1 MSTRNRVGRCPNC
14 KQNVLLVREAINWP
28 LMIILLI
35 FTGGIGSIVL
45 LVIHYNKPE
54 SRCIHCHT
62 QISLKSDSNVQSST
76 YIQAEHQK
84 TPLQS
89 DSNSNI
95 KIKADEASNRKYCSY
110 CGEPQLNELAKFC
123 PHCGSRV

>member
-1 MSTRNRVGRCPNC
+1 MSTRNRVGYCPIC
-14 KQNVLLVREAINWP
+14 KQNVMLVREAINWP
-28 LMIILLI
+28 LSIILLI
-35 FTGGIGSIVL
+35 FTGGIGLIIYL
-45 LVIHYNKPE
+45 AIYYNKPE

-62 QISLKSDSNVQSST
+62 QILMESNKSVQSST

-84 TPLQS
+84 AHHS
-89 DSNSNI
+89 DGNSDIKVKTNETSNQ
-95 KIKADEASNRKYCSY
+95 KYCSY